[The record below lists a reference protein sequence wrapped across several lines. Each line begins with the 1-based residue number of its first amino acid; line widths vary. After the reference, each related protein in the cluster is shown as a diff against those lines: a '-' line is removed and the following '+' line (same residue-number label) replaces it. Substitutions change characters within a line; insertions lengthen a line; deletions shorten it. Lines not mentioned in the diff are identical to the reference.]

1 MDGSSVMDEQI
12 LELTKQIT
20 TLTEKV
26 TILNERL
33 PNHISWTERNVKD
46 HESRL
51 RDLEQTVPKDLRQ
64 QLSQLNQFR
73 WVLMGVALA
82 SGGVGA
88 MLVKVLGA

>member
-1 MDGSSVMDEQI
+1 MEEQI
-12 LELTKQIT
+12 LELTRQ
-20 TLTEKV
+20 V

-33 PNHISWTERNVKD
+33 PNHIIWTERNVKD

-51 RDLEQTVPKDLRQ
+51 RDLEQAVPKDLRY

-73 WVLMGVALA
+73 WILIGIALA

-88 MLVKVLGA
+88 LIANALGA